1 MAARTAAG
9 ELTWTVS
16 VTSKSL
22 RRALWMLNKAFLRL
36 AGLLPAR
43 SFPQS
48 GQSSRGPEAHNS
60 DAPHTFCQ

>member
-22 RRALWMLNKAFLRL
+22 RRALWVVIKGFTYGRAL
-36 AGLLPAR
+36 AGPFLPAV
-43 SFPQS
+43 
-48 GQSSRGPEAHNS
+48 EAV
-60 DAPHTFCQ
+60 